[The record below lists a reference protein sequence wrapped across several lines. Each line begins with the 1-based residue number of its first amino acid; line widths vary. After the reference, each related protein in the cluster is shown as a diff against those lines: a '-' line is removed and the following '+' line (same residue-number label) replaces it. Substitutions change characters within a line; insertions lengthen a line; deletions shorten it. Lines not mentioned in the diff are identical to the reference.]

1 MKQTFIHQ
9 TLALM
14 RWVGFWVAIA
24 SLLSLS
30 TWHVAAQE
38 PTPIPTPTPA
48 DTPTPGSATATPVS
62 PTSEPSTVPTA
73 TSPSSSATT
82 RLIAFRVDEKDIEEG
97 DCASFNWVVRGDIGI
112 VEFDIKG
119 DGKEPFLVS
128 EEDERQECPEDN
140 TKYQLIVT
148 WLDGSK
154 SEGDTI
160 EVEVHTGGGNSSSS
174 GGSGGA
180 VAATPGAFLAVTP
193 IPAQDIPNN
202 PLPAPTGVLGSV
214 SVLPETGLRSP
225 SQPATTPLE
234 SKIKNEEFLIFHSSF
249 FIKQGQWLLRL
260 LFASGFIIGLSSAI
274 LGLVFLARYLGK

>member
-14 RWVGFWVAIA
+14 RWVGLWVAIA

-48 DTPTPGSATATPVS
+48 DTPTPGSPTATPIS
-62 PTSEPSTVPTA
+62 PTSEPSAVPTA
-73 TSPSSSATT
+73 TSPGSSTTT
-82 RLIAFRVDEKDIEEG
+82 RLIAFRVDEEDIEKG
-97 DCASFNWVVRGDIGI
+97 DCVSFNWVVRGDIGI

-119 DGKEPFLVS
+119 DGKEAFLVS

-140 TKYQLIVT
+140 TEYQLIVT
-148 WLDGSK
+148 WLDASQ
-154 SEGDTI
+154 SDSDTI
-160 EVEVHTGGGNSSSS
+160 EIEVHTGGGNGSSDS
-174 GGSGGA
+174 GDAA
-180 VAATPGAFLAVTP
+180 VSTPGAFLAVTP
-193 IPAQDIPNN
+193 ISSQDIPNN

-234 SKIKNEEFLIFHSSF
+234 LKIKNEELKIKNSSFLI
-249 FIKQGQWLLRL
+249 KQRPRPLRL
-260 LFASGFIIGLSSAI
+260 LFAGGFIIGLSSAI
-274 LGLVFLARYLGK
+274 LGLVFLARYLDK

>member
-14 RWVGFWVAIA
+14 RWVGLWVAIA

-48 DTPTPGSATATPVS
+48 DTPTPGSPTATPVP

-73 TSPSSSATT
+73 TSPGTSTTT
-82 RLIAFRVDEKDIEEG
+82 RLIAFRVDEKEIAKG

-119 DGKEPFLVS
+119 DGKDPFLVS

-154 SEGDTI
+154 SDSDTI
-160 EVEVHTGGGNSSSS
+160 EVEVHTGGGTGSSS
-174 GGSGGA
+174 GGA
-180 VAATPGAFLAVTP
+180 VVSTPGAFLAVTP

-202 PLPAPTGVLGSV
+202 PLPVPTGVLGSV
-214 SVLPETGLRSP
+214 SVLPETGLHPP

-234 SKIKNEEFLIFHSSF
+234 GNLVTP
-249 FIKQGQWLLRL
+249 QGQWPLPL
-260 LFASGFIIGLSSAI
+260 LFAGGFIIGLSSAI